1 MSLFKTF
8 SGRMECFVHILIRQ
22 QSRCLV
28 LLHLNT
34 TPSRLSPILTPVK
47 TFTRNLITSQT
58 STRNLITSQNNKL
71 LMLGIKMVVKSN
83 LRSMNTQSRPNQ
95 ECIVRSQPCLISIG
109 MSLKPKQR
117 NQNSTIVCGQGQRSS
132 TQPTVTSRSRT
143 LMMSLLT

>member
-1 MSLFKTF
+1 MSLFKAS
-8 SGRMECFVHILIRQ
+8 SGRMACFVHILIRQ

-47 TFTRNLITSQT
+47 T
-58 STRNLITSQNNKL
+58 STRNLITSQHNKL
-71 LMLGIKMVVKSN
+71 LILGIQMVVKSN
-83 LRSMNTQSRPNQ
+83 LTSMNTQSRPNQ
-95 ECIVRSQPCLISIG
+95 ESIVRSQACLISIG

-117 NQNSTIVCGQGQRSS
+117 NQNSTTVCGQGRHSS